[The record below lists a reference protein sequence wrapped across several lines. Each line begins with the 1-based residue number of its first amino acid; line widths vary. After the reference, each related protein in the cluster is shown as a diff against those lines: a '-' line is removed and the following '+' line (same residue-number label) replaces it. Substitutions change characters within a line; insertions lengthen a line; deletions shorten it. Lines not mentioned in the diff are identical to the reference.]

1 MKLRNKAKAKNVR
14 TSLSWLVM
22 SEVNGSENPQE
33 SHQILKDLDELLDG
47 ALKREGEAQ
56 ERANGAVGAIT
67 NRLADVSSQM
77 GRYTYLGISESEAVE
92 RRYHAGLFNHT
103 VNPYQ
108 GTVVDTYRLVVS
120 ASEGHDVQPIARL
133 KHETTD
139 GTTTGLTVHLKSSE
153 LVSLRSWH
161 FLDEYQLDVGRI
173 AEDLGRDVDDPQI
186 IHLSTALDLL
196 MDKLPEHPLEQD

>member
-1 MKLRNKAKAKNVR
+1 
-14 TSLSWLVM
+14 M

-47 ALKREGEAQ
+47 ALKLEGEAQ
-56 ERANGAVGAIT
+56 ERADGAVDAIT
-67 NRLADVSSQM
+67 NRLADVRSQM
-77 GRYTYLGISESEAVE
+77 GRYTYLGNSENKAVVHN
-92 RRYHAGLFNHT
+92 YHAGLFNHT
-103 VNPYQ
+103 VNPYL
-108 GTVVDTYRLVVS
+108 GTVVDIYRLVIS

-196 MDKLPEHPLEQD
+196 MDKQPEHPLEQD